1 MSNIL
6 VVINKIN
13 IILLY
18 EIYFYFKIRMKT
30 DNYYLF
36 VVQFFEIHNFNKI
49 LYVNS
54 TFLYFYYPDI
64 PDVRLKLCWFVTVV

>member
-54 TFLYFYYPDI
+54 TFLYFYYPD
-64 PDVRLKLCWFVTVV
+64 VRLKLCWFVTVV